1 MASHRFEDD
10 DCAMTNLDDL
20 RHAAQAAL
28 LAAGTPL
35 QFGTADWTALPDD
48 LAAAAADADHP
59 AWIDGGLT
67 ARVRRVARGDGPAV
81 ALKVARAECLVRNRD
96 GQRSFLN
103 ELQRRR
109 ELHDL
114 AERGQGIA
122 GITPTLHASLHE
134 GVLVSPWIE
143 GGEPVTAWSERSIA
157 QLFDTGVAL
166 LLAGL
171 FEWDFSPGN
180 LLDDGRRLW
189 LFDFGY
195 MYPFD
200 PLRHFNTAGDGS
212 SAPQFHLAERFET
225 RCFFGHLL
233 ALQAQRGDAAALAV
247 FRLEKEIALACYQR
261 LRATL
266 AQRGASTAVL
276 AHYDAVISQWRD
288 ALRGDLAALYL
299 REGWRS
305 HDADLDDDL
314 RGRTCTPMTLRR
326 ASWLIDQARDHYDAL
341 RAAGALDHQ
350 PGGAPTREALLAR
363 LAHDHGRA
371 VRWQVAARPG

>member
-1 MASHRFEDD
+1 MAAHRFEDD
-10 DCAMTNLDDL
+10 DPAMTTLDDL
-20 RHAAQAAL
+20 RHAAQSAL

-35 QFGTADWTALPDD
+35 QFGTAGWTALPGD

-59 AWIDGGLT
+59 DWIDGGLT
-67 ARVRRVARGDGPAV
+67 ARVRRVVRGDGSAV
-81 ALKVARAECLVRNRD
+81 ALKVARSECLVRNRD

-103 ELQRRR
+103 ELLRRR
-109 ELHDL
+109 ELHEL
-114 AERGQGIA
+114 AERGRGIA
-122 GITPTLHASLHE
+122 GVTPTLHASLHE

-143 GGEPVTAWSERSIA
+143 GGERVAAWSERSIA
-157 QLFDTGVAL
+157 QLFDTGAAL

-180 LLDDGRRLW
+180 LLDDGRQLW

-200 PLRHFNTAGDGS
+200 PLRHLNTAGDGT

-233 ALQAQRGDAAALAV
+233 EQESQRGDAVALAA
-247 FRLEKEIALACYQR
+247 FRLEKEVALACYLR
-261 LRATL
+261 LRTAL
-266 AQRGASTAVL
+266 AQRGAGAAVL
-276 AHYDAVISQWRD
+276 AQYDSVTSQWRD

-326 ASWLIDQARDHYDAL
+326 AQWLIDQAHRNYDTL
-341 RAAGALDHQ
+341 RAGGALER

-363 LAHDHGRA
+363 LEHDHERA
-371 VRWQVAARPG
+371 ARWQVAAHPG